1 MKRIERSHDRSVR
14 LEELPDEPLRGVDSD
29 EEIEPQ
35 KGRKGMPAA
44 SQHQKRDHERDHDGR
59 LVQLHRVPPHAVAEV
74 DAPGQRGR
82 RAVRTVVQSGQKA
95 ADPPDRY
102 RRSERHGESH
112 AGRSTNPGAGFEQ
125 LDTRDAAG

>member
-14 LEELPDEPLRGVDSD
+14 LEELPDEPLCGVDSD

-35 KGRKGMPAA
+35 RDRKGMPS
-44 SQHQKRDHERDHDGR
+44 SQHEKRYDERDHDGR
-59 LVQLHRVPPHAVAEV
+59 LVQLHRVPPHAIAEV

-82 RAVRTVVQSGQKA
+82 RAVRMVVQSGQKA

-102 RRSERHGESH
+102 RRRERHGESH
-112 AGRSTNPGAGFEQ
+112 AGRSTNPGASLEQ
-125 LDTRDAAG
+125 LDTHDAAG